1 MLDHF
6 TDQVNKKKSQGRDYN
21 DWEDVFN
28 ISTYANYG
36 NNAIYRPGLNYIE
49 GRGEGTSITLCFCV
63 YCVLLCFFAAES
75 R

>member
-21 DWEDVFN
+21 DWEEVFN
-28 ISTYANYG
+28 ISTYTNNG

-49 GRGEGTSITLCFCV
+49 KKMKKCPLNITFLYKFL
-63 YCVLLCFFAAES
+63 YKFQNMS
-75 R
+75 P

>member
-28 ISTYANYG
+28 ISTYANNG

-49 GRGEGTSITLCFCV
+49 N
-63 YCVLLCFFAAES
+63 LLLQN
-75 R
+75 